1 MTKQQAHEILNRCR
15 DGQPMSIFVTN
26 QALYATGDI
35 FGLFGKPLRFDGH
48 EPCDHRPRQTHE
60 QTAYVGFS
68 YSKYLDYSKTEGVTQ

>member
-15 DGQPMSIFVTN
+15 DGEPMSTLVTN

-35 FGLFGKPLRFDGH
+35 FGLFGESLRFDGH
-48 EPCDHRPRQTHE
+48 EQRHDRPRQAHE
-60 QTAYVGFS
+60 QTTIVGFS